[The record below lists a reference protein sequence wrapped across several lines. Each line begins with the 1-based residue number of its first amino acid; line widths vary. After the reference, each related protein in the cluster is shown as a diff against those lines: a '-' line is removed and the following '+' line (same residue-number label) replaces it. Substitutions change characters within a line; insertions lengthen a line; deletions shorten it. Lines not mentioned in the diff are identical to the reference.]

1 MSTTQL
7 KQTLDDLSPEDRFF
21 AAAYLH
27 HLAQSS
33 DSAWMR
39 EMEQT
44 HDAMTAGRK
53 VSLKQVHEMHEAL
66 AERGL

>member
-1 MSTTQL
+1 MRTTQL
-7 KQTLDDLSPEDRFF
+7 KQTLDDLSPEDRCF

-27 HLAQSS
+27 HLAQSG
-33 DSAWMR
+33 DFAWMR
-39 EMEQT
+39 EMDPIQ
-44 HDAMTAGRK
+44 DAMTAGRK